1 MPGDANGWQGEVPS
15 RAGCQPTDEVEV
27 LKRRTLAGIAAAALV
42 GGIIFCLVGLR
53 DRSSAAG
60 AVETGPQQAQG
71 AGKTEHRK
79 GAGSANLPP
88 LDAPL
93 HATLATLTDL
103 ADQGNGEAA
112 CRLALEYKRCNSVDQ
127 QLVYMDEQSLDS
139 AAQGIYLSPE
149 SNPFVGLDS
158 CEGVPPPAP
167 GRVAE
172 LLRQSAL
179 SGNPTAM
186 RGYVMGAAFSTDAM
200 LDDADELRT
209 YKNLAPQIAK
219 LAIEGGDGS
228 VLVGLAAAYH
238 PETHQFA
245 VPLLAQAVSTA
256 NTESLALFRVVR
268 NEMTQQG
275 RTEGSMWRF
284 VHRQLA
290 TLEARASA
298 EQRIEADRRAAAL
311 RATLDQ
317 PLRLPS
323 ETEVALLSRA
333 TPGTIPISDCSR

>member
-1 MPGDANGWQGEVPS
+1 M
-15 RAGCQPTDEVEV
+15 
-27 LKRRTLAGIAAAALV
+27 LKRRTLAGLATAALI
-42 GGIIFCLVGLR
+42 GMIIFCFVWLR

-60 AVETGPQQAQG
+60 AVETGPRQAQG
-71 AGKTEHRK
+71 AGKTANRK

-93 HATLATLTDL
+93 HAALPTLIDL

-112 CRLALEYKRCNSVDQ
+112 CRLALEYKRCNSVDR
-127 QLVYMDEQSLDS
+127 QLMNMDEQSLDS
-139 AAQGIYLSPE
+139 AAQGVYLSPEE
-149 SNPFVGLDS
+149 SNPFVGLER
-158 CEGVPPPAP
+158 CEGVPPAAP

-186 RGYVMGAAFSTDAM
+186 RGYVLGAAFSTDAM
-200 LDDADELRT
+200 LDDVDELRT

-219 LAIEGGDGS
+219 LAIERGDGS
-228 VLVGLAAAYH
+228 VLMGLAAAYH

-245 VPLLAQAVSTA
+245 APLLAQAVSTDDM
-256 NTESLALFRVVR
+256 ESLALYRVVR
-268 NEMTQQG
+268 NEMTQQA

-284 VHRQLA
+284 VNRQLTA
-290 TLEARASA
+290 LEARVSA
-298 EQRIEADRRAAAL
+298 EQSIEADRRATAL
-311 RATLDQ
+311 RATVGQ

-323 ETEVALLSRA
+323 ESEAALLSRA
-333 TPGTIPISDCSR
+333 IPGTIPISDCSR